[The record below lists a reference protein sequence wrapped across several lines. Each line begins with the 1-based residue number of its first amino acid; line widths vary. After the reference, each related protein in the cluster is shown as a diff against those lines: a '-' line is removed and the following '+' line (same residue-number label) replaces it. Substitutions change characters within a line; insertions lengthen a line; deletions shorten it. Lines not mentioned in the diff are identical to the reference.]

1 MIPNVEGQLLN
12 DAPVHS
18 SWKCRCGCEV
28 KDSREVCPYCR
39 TTREGQG
46 AVRVGPFDV
55 RAEVSA
61 DARYIA
67 GRVVKHMWVILV
79 LLPLI
84 IVAVYIVGTAK

>member
-1 MIPNVEGQLLN
+1 M
-12 DAPVHS
+12 
-18 SWKCRCGCEV
+18 
-28 KDSREVCPYCR
+28 
-39 TTREGQG
+39 
-46 AVRVGPFDV
+46 RVGPFDV